1 MSVSLQKG
9 QKVSLSKEHAGL
21 SKMMVGLGW
30 DEAQKA
36 KGGFFA
42 PKPKPIDCDASALL
56 LKNGRLCDKSD
67 IIYFGNLG
75 HKTGAIQHMGD
86 NLTGA
91 GDGDDEQILVDLDR
105 IPAEYDRIVI
115 VVNIYQAVQR
125 KQHFGMIQNAFIRL
139 VDQRNNGEMCKYN
152 LTDNYSGMPALIL
165 GEISRHNGEWKFSAV
180 GQGTTDPGLG
190 ELANRYV

>member
-56 LKNGRLCDKSD
+56 LKSGKLCDKSD

-91 GDGDDEQILVDLDR
+91 GDGDDEQILVDLGK

-139 VDQRNNGEMCKYN
+139 IDQRNNGEMCRYN
-152 LTDNYSGMPALIL
+152 LTEDYSGMTAMIF
-165 GEISRHNGEWKFSAV
+165 GEVYRHNGEWKFSAV

-190 ELANRYV
+190 ELANRYI